1 MVRLK
6 KKVTMKT
13 EKLTIILIAL
23 MTLAAISCKETP
35 KTGGGEYG
43 IDNPISAD
51 NVNDNTKASDGMPK
65 MIFTETEYNFGTVI
79 QGEKVTHKFKF
90 TNTGDGNL
98 VISSVKPSCGCTSPK
113 WTREPV
119 KPGEEGYVELTFDS
133 SNKNGMQNKNVRIA
147 ANTDPNEH
155 VLYIRCD
162 VVAK

>member
-1 MVRLK
+1 MRLI

-13 EKLTIILIAL
+13 EKISIILIAI
-23 MTLAAISCKETP
+23 MALATISCKETP

-43 IDNPISAD
+43 IDNPISAE
-51 NVNDNTKASDGMPK
+51 NVNSEEKVTDGLPK
-65 MIFTETEYNFGTVI
+65 MVFTETEYNFGTVI

-133 SNKNGMQNKNVRIA
+133 SNKKGIQNKNVRIA

-162 VVAK
+162 VVTK

>member
-1 MVRLK
+1 M
-6 KKVTMKT
+6 
-13 EKLTIILIAL
+13 EKLSIILIAIV
-23 MTLAAISCKETP
+23 TLATISCKETP
-35 KTGGGEYG
+35 KTGGDTYG

-51 NVNDNTKASDGMPK
+51 NVDDYTKASDGMPK
-65 MIFTETEYNFGTVI
+65 MTFTETEYNFGTVI

-119 KPGEEGYVELTFDS
+119 KPGEEGYIELTFDS
-133 SNKNGMQNKNVRIA
+133 SNKKGIQNKNVRISS
-147 ANTDPNEH
+147 NTIPNEN

-162 VVAK
+162 VVTK